1 MSDLPDSENI
11 DIEVMLALLE
21 GDYRLSRAIESFGGV
36 SHIVGLPKE
45 LAGKFARTVDA
56 AEAAA
61 ILQAC
66 GSSTQFEILIII
78 LFEKGRGWN
87 DTAEWRELV
96 QKLVGQES
104 AKYVDFYLKY
114 VRRSGYGINRDLGN
128 RFDEIKKFAFA
139 QIIQYAEVGEMERL
153 ANCLLASKSDDDCFD
168 ELNILAQIK
177 WKDDRIN
184 PLLKLMQEQPQRL
197 YEAIAGWWDDQIARC
212 VDNDRHEAWTAA
224 LKRTY
229 VPSCPDV
236 IRYLARHGGDFLL
249 IPVGYL
255 AGVQAETVREI
266 PENIAGYTGGDNVA
280 TFMPMAE
287 LWYTLKSIDAFGAP
301 YRNNHVE
308 LLGFRKML
316 MQSVSTHQ
324 EMWLQAL
331 PLVMRHARKNHIKSD
346 IVAATCQL
354 GALANGQLRSL
365 AAGDDPEAAALSRGI
380 LAMMAG
386 LDDPS
391 SAHLALLADTLAQYQ
406 DGTPKF
412 PSPLSLRS
420 STWISSLRFEERLR
434 SAVKH
439 CCEQFAAH
447 VRDHL
452 GSVEEALT
460 ATLQQMLVERLSVA
474 GRPIAG
480 TLSEFAGAPALRL
493 LQREIS
499 KNEEETKYGCDLAFL
514 VKASAPG
521 VYLMEWADLVQ
532 VKKSRAMSTANATA
546 LTSDSWT
553 IKINQLNTLIE
564 NSATAVYFLICAE
577 GEILVV
583 PARYLLGF
591 VYGKEGAENNDTR
604 TLGYNDIRSAA
615 IPLEQYLIDLLIGQ
629 WLGSNS
635 QTTLGFVGGSQKLK
649 PRLVIEAV
657 IEFTAPRG

>member
-11 DIEVMLALLE
+11 NIEAMLAVLE
-21 GDYRLSRAIESFGGV
+21 GDYRLSKAIESFGEI
-36 SHIVGLPKE
+36 SCFAKLPNE

-66 GSSTQFEILIII
+66 GSSVQCEILMMI
-78 LFEKGRGWN
+78 LFEKGNGWYA
-87 DTAEWRELV
+87 TAEWKELV
-96 QKLVGQES
+96 QKLVAHES
-104 AKYVDFYLKY
+104 AKFVDFYLKY
-114 VRRSGYGINRDLGN
+114 ANRRGYGVNRELGE
-128 RFDEIKKFAFA
+128 RFDKIKKFAFA
-139 QIIQYAEVGEMERL
+139 QIIQHAEIAEMERV
-153 ANCLLASKSDDDCFD
+153 ANCLLAFKPAGDNLD
-168 ELNILAQIK
+168 ELNALAQAN
-177 WKDDRIN
+177 WNDGRIN

-197 YEAIAGWWDDQIARC
+197 YHAIAGWWDNQIARC
-212 VDNDRHEAWTAA
+212 VDNDRRESWTAA
-224 LKRTY
+224 LRRAY

-236 IRYLARHGGDFLL
+236 IRYLARNGGDFLL
-249 IPVGYL
+249 LPIGYL
-255 AGVQAETVREI
+255 AGVYAETTREI
-266 PENIAGYTGGDNVA
+266 PEKIAGYTGGDNVS

-287 LWYTLKSIDAFGAP
+287 LWHALKSIDEFGAP
-301 YRNNHVE
+301 YQNNHVE
-308 LLGFRKML
+308 LLGFRQML
-316 MQSVSTHQ
+316 MQSVNTHQ

-346 IVAATCQL
+346 VVAATCQL
-354 GALANGQLRSL
+354 GTLANGELKSL
-365 AAGDDPEAAALSRGI
+365 AAGDDPEVAALSRGI

-386 LDDPS
+386 IEDPS
-391 SAHLALLADTLAQYQ
+391 AAHLALLADTLAQYQ

-434 SAVKH
+434 GAVKH
-439 CCEQFAAH
+439 CCEKFAAH
-447 VRDHL
+447 VRDHH

-460 ATLQQMLVERLSVA
+460 ATLLQMLVERLSVA
-474 GRPIAG
+474 GRPIVG

-499 KNEEETKYGCDLAFL
+499 KNEEETEYGCDLAFL
-514 VKASAPG
+514 VKASARD
-521 VYLMEWADLVQ
+521 VYRMEWADLVQ
-532 VKKSRAMSTANATA
+532 VKKSRVMSTANATA
-546 LTSDSWT
+546 LSSDSWT
-553 IKINQLNTLIE
+553 IKIKQLHTLIGK
-564 NSATAVYFLICAE
+564 SATAVYFLLCAG

-591 VYGKEGAENNDTR
+591 VHGKEGAENNDTR

-629 WLGSNS
+629 WLGSSS
-635 QTTLGFVGGSQKLK
+635 QETLDFVGGSQKLK
-649 PRLVIEAV
+649 PRLVIEAL

>member
-11 DIEVMLALLE
+11 NIEVMLATLE
-21 GDYRLSRAIESFGGV
+21 GDYRLSRAIESFGEI
-36 SHIVGLPKE
+36 SRIAELPKE
-45 LAGKFARTVDA
+45 LAGKFARMVDA

-61 ILQAC
+61 ILQVC
-66 GSSTQFEILIII
+66 GPSVQCDFLMII
-78 LFEKGRGWN
+78 LFEKGQGWYN
-87 DTAEWRELV
+87 TEEWKELV
-96 QKLVGQES
+96 QKLIAHQSE
-104 AKYVDFYLKY
+104 KYVDFYLKY
-114 VRRSGYGINRDLGN
+114 AKRSEYGVNQSLGK
-128 RFDEIKKFAFA
+128 RFDEIKQFAFA
-139 QIIQYAEVGEMERL
+139 RIIQHAEVVEMQRL
-153 ANCLLASKSDDDCFD
+153 VNCLLTFEPVEDNLA
-168 ELNILAQIK
+168 ELNILAQAN
-177 WKDDRIN
+177 WNDGRIN
-184 PLLKLMQEQPQRL
+184 PLLKLKQEQPQRL
-197 YEAIAGWWDDQIARC
+197 YQAIARWWDDQIARC

-224 LKRTY
+224 LRRTY
-229 VPSCPDV
+229 IPSCPDV
-236 IRYLARHGGDFLL
+236 IRYLARYGGDFLL
-249 IPVGYL
+249 LPIGYL
-255 AGVQAETVREI
+255 AGVHAETTREI
-266 PENIAGYTGGDNVA
+266 PEKIASYTSGDNVA

-287 LWYTLKSIDAFGAP
+287 LWHTLKSIDEFGAP
-301 YRNNHVE
+301 YQNNHVE
-308 LLGFRKML
+308 LLGFRQML
-316 MQSVSTHQ
+316 MQSVSTHK

-346 IVAATCQL
+346 VVAATCQL
-354 GALANGQLRSL
+354 GTLADGQLRSL
-365 AAGDDPEAAALSRGI
+365 AAGDDPEVAALSRGI

-386 LDDPS
+386 LEDPGA
-391 SAHLALLADTLAQYQ
+391 AHLTLLADTLAQYQ

-447 VRDHL
+447 VRNHH

-499 KNEEETKYGCDLAFL
+499 KNEEEPEYGCDLAFL
-514 VKASAPG
+514 VKASAPD
-521 VYLMEWADLVQ
+521 VYRMEWADLVQ
-532 VKKSRAMSTANATA
+532 VKKSRAMSTANATT

-553 IKINQLNTLIE
+553 IKIEQLNTLIGK
-564 NSATAVYFLICAE
+564 SATAVYFLICAE

-591 VYGKEGAENNDTR
+591 VHGKKGAENNDTR

-615 IPLEQYLIDLLIGQ
+615 IPLEQYLIDLLVGQ
-629 WLGSNS
+629 WLGSSS
-635 QTTLGFVGGSQKLK
+635 QATLGFVGGSQKLK
-649 PRLVIEAV
+649 PRLVIEAL

>member
-1 MSDLPDSENI
+1 MSDLPEPENI
-11 DIEVMLALLE
+11 NIEATLAVLE
-21 GDYRLSRAIESFGGV
+21 GDYRLSRAIELFGEI
-36 SHIVGLPKE
+36 SRIAELHKE

-66 GSSTQFEILIII
+66 GSSVQCEILMII
-78 LFEKGRGWN
+78 LFEKGQGWY
-87 DTAEWRELV
+87 DAAEWKELV
-96 QKLVGQES
+96 QKLVAHES

-114 VRRSGYGINRDLGN
+114 AKRSGYGVNRDLGK
-128 RFDEIKKFAFA
+128 RFDGIKKFAFA
-139 QIIQYAEVGEMERL
+139 QIIQHAEVAEMERVV
-153 ANCLLASKSDDDCFD
+153 NSLLASKSAEDYLD
-168 ELNILAQIK
+168 ELNILAQAN
-177 WKDDRIN
+177 WNDGRIN
-184 PLLKLMQEQPQRL
+184 PLLKLKQEQPQRL
-197 YEAIAGWWDDQIARC
+197 YQAIAGWWDDQIARC
-212 VDNDRHEAWTAA
+212 VNNDRHEAWTAA
-224 LKRTY
+224 LRRAY
-229 VPSCPDV
+229 VPSCPEV
-236 IRYLARHGGDFLL
+236 IRYLARYGGDFLL
-249 IPVGYL
+249 LPIGYL
-255 AGVQAETVREI
+255 AGVHAESTQEI
-266 PENIAGYTGGDNVA
+266 PEKIAGYTGGDNVA

-287 LWYTLKSIDAFGAP
+287 LWHILKRIDEFGAP
-301 YRNNHVE
+301 YQNHHVE
-308 LLGFRKML
+308 LLGYRQML
-316 MQSVSTHQ
+316 MQSVNAHQ

-331 PLVMRHARKNHIKSD
+331 PLVMRHARRNHIKSD
-346 IVAATCQL
+346 VVAATCQL
-354 GALANGQLRSL
+354 GALADSQLRSL
-365 AAGDDPEAAALSRGI
+365 VAGDDPEVAALSRGI

-386 LDDPS
+386 LEDPS
-391 SAHLALLADTLAQYQ
+391 AAHLALLADTLAQYQ

-439 CCEQFAAH
+439 CCGQFAAH
-447 VRDHL
+447 VRDHH

-499 KNEEETKYGCDLAFL
+499 KNEEETEYGCDLAFL
-514 VKASAPG
+514 VKASAPD
-521 VYLMEWADLVQ
+521 VYRMEWADLVQ

-553 IKINQLNTLIE
+553 IKIKQLNTLIGK
-564 NSATAVYFLICAE
+564 SATAVYFLICAE

-591 VYGKEGAENNDTR
+591 VHGKEGAENNDTR

-615 IPLEQYLIDLLIGQ
+615 IPLEQYLIDLLVGQ
-629 WLGSNS
+629 WLGSSS
-635 QTTLGFVGGSQKLK
+635 QATLGFVGGNQKLK
-649 PRLVIEAV
+649 PRLVIEAI